1 MKETIKQILREGI
14 IENEAQKLKPKRVKM
29 DMPIPDDIRQIQQVF
44 KKNGYKLYVVG
55 GAVRDAL
62 LGKNPKDY
70 DLATDAVP
78 DKIIELFIKEYGLK
92 ETEKNAEGDITGYK
106 LNNGYRINL
115 QGKQFGVVVIYNMP
129 SLPEGIEIAT
139 FREDVGS
146 GRRPDSVNF
155 TNIEGD
161 VKRRDLTINAL
172 FYDIETGEVVD
183 LVGGID
189 DLKSGVVRTVGKPE
203 DRFGEDRLRILRAIR
218 FAGRFG
224 SQLDP
229 ETDAAL
235 VKDASL
241 EGISGERIRDE
252 FIKGLASAK
261 SAKQY
266 LQMVDKYNL
275 FDWIF
280 KGLKLNKRFI
290 DNDDPLVLISM
301 ILSPNELTVV
311 SKKLNE
317 LKYSSNEVKTIS
329 ALIAMLNLD
338 PNKPEIAPKLKTL
351 FINSGLSSDQLRNF
365 GSNMGISSQLLDSFE
380 EYVELPRVSGEEA
393 MEKFNITKPGPEL
406 GQAIQ
411 KMEADLFKSV
421 L

>member
-1 MKETIKQILREGI
+1 MKSNIKQILREGLI
-14 IENEAQKLKPKRVKM
+14 IENRIKM
-29 DMPIPDDIRQIQQVF
+29 NMPIPNDIKQIQQVF

-78 DKIIELFIKEYGLK
+78 DKVEEMMAKANLRTIP
-92 ETEKNAEGDITGYK
+92 TGK
-106 LNNGYRINL
+106 A
-115 QGKQFGVVVIYNMP
+115 FGVINVFTDQDEY
-129 SLPEGIEIAT
+129 EIAT
-139 FREDVGS
+139 FREDLSG
-146 GRRPDSVNF
+146 GRRPDAVSF

-183 LVGGID
+183 LVGGVY
-189 DLKSGVVRTVGKPE
+189 DLKKGIVRTVGKPE

-229 ETDAAL
+229 NTDAAL
-235 VKDASL
+235 QKDASL

-261 SAKQY
+261 STKQY

-280 KGLKLNKRFI
+280 KGLKLNKKFI

-380 EYVELPRVSGEEA
+380 EYVKLPRVSGEEA
-393 MEKFNITKPGPEL
+393 MKKFNITKPGPEL

-411 KMEADLFKSV
+411 KIETELFKS
-421 L
+421 LI